1 MLRITSFVSILIGH
15 LCILNKIKKK
25 SCSMESVI
33 FIFLSA
39 LNYYIKFVI
48 LSTLYSITVM

>member
-1 MLRITSFVSILIGH
+1 
-15 LCILNKIKKK
+15 
-25 SCSMESVI
+25 MESVI

-48 LSTLYSITVM
+48 LSTLYSITVMWIFTIFFIRVMLYVGLLSS